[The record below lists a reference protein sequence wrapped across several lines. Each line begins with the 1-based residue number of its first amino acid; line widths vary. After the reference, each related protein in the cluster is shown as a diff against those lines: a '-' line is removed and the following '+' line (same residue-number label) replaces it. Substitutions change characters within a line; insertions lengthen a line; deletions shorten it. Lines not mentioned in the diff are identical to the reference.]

1 MRLLV
6 TAGGGAASEYLV
18 RHWGTRHE
26 LHFGE
31 MDPDKCPPTVPPDRR
46 HRLPAG
52 TAAEFAEELALLC
65 KRLRIDVLVP
75 GADEELP
82 AAAALDVPGMDVL
95 CPDAAFVRWAL
106 DKQATAEGLR
116 DAGLP
121 APESRLL
128 SDVDPMALRY
138 PVIVK
143 PRSGR
148 GSRGVARI
156 ADARALAAYLVLSP
170 LASEQLVAQEALEGQ
185 EYTVAVVANRDGA
198 LRAVVPVEVFTKVG
212 ITLHAA
218 TRATRAVIDGCV
230 AIHAARPTRATYNV
244 QCVLTRDGRLVPF
257 EINPRISTT
266 IALVLAAG
274 VDPVELYASAAGP
287 LAPFTEGLVL
297 RRRWLNEIAR
307 P

>member
-1 MRLLV
+1 
-6 TAGGGAASEYLV
+6 
-18 RHWGTRHE
+18 
-26 LHFGE
+26 
-31 MDPDKCPPTVPPDRR
+31 
-46 HRLPAG
+46 LPAG
-52 TAAEFAEELALLC
+52 TAPEFAEELTLVC
-65 KRLRIDVLVP
+65 KRARIDVLVP

-82 AAAALDVPGMDVL
+82 TAAALDVPGLDVL
-95 CPDAAFVRWAL
+95 CPDPAFVRWAL
-106 DKQATAEGLR
+106 DKHATAEGLR
-116 DAGLP
+116 TAGLP
-121 APESRLL
+121 APETRLL
-128 SDVDPMALRY
+128 SEIDPAALRY

-156 ADARALAAYLVLSP
+156 ADARQLAAYLVLSP
-170 LASEQLVAQEALEGQ
+170 LAPDQLVAQELLEGQ
-185 EYTVAVVANRDGA
+185 EYTVAVVANRAGA
-198 LRAVVPVEVFTKVG
+198 LRAIVPVEVFSKIG

-218 TRATRAVIDGCV
+218 TRATRAVIDGCA

-244 QCVLTRDGRLVPF
+244 QCVLTRDGRLMPF

-274 VDPVELYASAAGP
+274 VDPVDLYFSDGAS

-297 RRRWLNEIAR
+297 RRRWLNEITR